1 MDQESITRG
10 LISGIVDHYIREVTQ
25 DPNRSVRK
33 LLDMAERTSDGPT
46 QKICYQMM
54 QQMAANQSSP
64 YYEMI
69 HHLVTHTD
77 PRTIRQF
84 GINLGHNAWTFGS
97 GNIRRI
103 VSQSNPCLSWAVFFD
118 RAAVPERIPFSAVK
132 DIVKRGRKLDIYA
145 WLILASDS
153 LDEWNEYTE
162 LFRENP
168 DSVFGLY
175 VLPGVLKEEIL
186 EEAADIP
193 NLMFFL
199 STDEPDWQ
207 IKADELSDKK
217 LLYSAARIVSNDAQA
232 EEILSGSWLEELV
245 PCHPL
250 MAFSIAA
257 DTLSEETA
265 RTIKNYMWSTRLDQL
280 YPILPADLI
289 SDFVVINHLITN
301 HNILYRVNAD
311 GSVSA
316 ARELLFEGSSL
327 KYTDLFVS

>member
-10 LISGIVDHYIREVTQ
+10 LISGIVDHYIREITQ

-33 LLDMAERTSDGPT
+33 LLDMAERTSDGST

-69 HHLVTHTD
+69 HHLVTHTN
-77 PRTIRQF
+77 PHTIRQF

-97 GNIRRI
+97 GNVRRI

-118 RAAVPERIPFSAVK
+118 RTAISERIPFSAVK
-132 DIVKRGRKLDIYA
+132 EIVKRGRKLDLYA
-145 WLILASDS
+145 WLIFASDS

-175 VLPGVLKEEIL
+175 VLPDTLREDIL

-207 IKADELSDKK
+207 IKADELTNKK
-217 LLYSAARIVSNDAQA
+217 LLYSAARTISNDAQA

-245 PCHPL
+245 SCHPL

-257 DTLSEETA
+257 DTLPEETA
-265 RTIKNYMWSTRLDQL
+265 RKIKNYMWNTRLDQL

-289 SDFVVINHLITN
+289 SDFVVINNLITN
-301 HNILYRVNAD
+301 RNILYRVNAD

-316 ARELLFEGSSL
+316 ARELLFESSSL
-327 KYTDLFVS
+327 KYSDLFVS

>member
-10 LISGIVDHYIREVTQ
+10 LISGIVDHYIREITQ
-25 DPNRSVRK
+25 DSNRSVRK

-77 PRTIRQF
+77 SRTIRQF

-162 LFRENP
+162 LFRDNP

-175 VLPGVLKEEIL
+175 ALPDALRDDIL

-199 STDEPDWQ
+199 STDESDWQ
-207 IKADELSDKK
+207 IKADELTDKK

-232 EEILSGSWLEELV
+232 EEILSGGWLEELV

-265 RTIKNYMWSTRLDQL
+265 RAIKNYMWNTRLDQL

-316 ARELLFEGSSL
+316 AKELLFEDSCL
-327 KYTDLFVS
+327 NYTDLFVS

>member
-10 LISGIVDHYIREVTQ
+10 LISGIVDHYIREITQ
-25 DPNRSVRK
+25 DSNRSVRK

-77 PRTIRQF
+77 SRTIRQF
-84 GINLGHNAWTFGS
+84 GINLGHNALTFGS

-162 LFRENP
+162 LFRDNP

-175 VLPGVLKEEIL
+175 ALPDALRDDIL

-199 STDEPDWQ
+199 STDESDWQ
-207 IKADELSDKK
+207 IKADELTDKM

-232 EEILSGSWLEELV
+232 EEILSGGWLEELV

-265 RTIKNYMWSTRLDQL
+265 RAIKNYMWNTRLDQL

-316 ARELLFEGSSL
+316 AKELLFEDSSL
-327 KYTDLFVS
+327 KYTDLFMS

>member
-10 LISGIVDHYIREVTQ
+10 LISGIVDHYIREITQ

-103 VSQSNPCLSWAVFFD
+103 VNQSNPCLSWAVFFD

-162 LFRENP
+162 LFRDNP

-265 RTIKNYMWSTRLDQL
+265 RAIKNYMWNTRLDQL

-316 ARELLFEGSSL
+316 ARELLFESSSL